1 MIQQEVSRHTL
12 ALNQRKLTKT
22 EAAQYLN
29 EVHGLP
35 VAPRTL
41 DNKAWSGEG
50 PVFYKAATG
59 RRLYDPADLD
69 VWATLA
75 LGSPRRSTSD
85 AA

>member
-1 MIQQEVSRHTL
+1 MMQQEISQRAL
-12 ALNQRKLTKT
+12 ALQKRKLTKT

-41 DNKAWSGEG
+41 DNKAWSGDG
-50 PVFYKAATG
+50 PVFYKAAIG

-69 VWATLA
+69 AWAAHTLGA
-75 LGSPRRSTSD
+75 PRRSTSD